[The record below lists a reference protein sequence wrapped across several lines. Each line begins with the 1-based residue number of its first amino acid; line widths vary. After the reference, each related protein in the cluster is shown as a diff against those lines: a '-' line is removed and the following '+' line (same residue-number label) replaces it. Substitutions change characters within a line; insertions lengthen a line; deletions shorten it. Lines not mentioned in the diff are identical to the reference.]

1 MVVVVVWQMMAGAVE
16 GDARVQGEGFMQIS
30 KSSLLIEGSV
40 NSGDDGNCGSGG
52 STIQC

>member
-1 MVVVVVWQMMAGAVE
+1 MVWQLMVGAVE

-30 KSSLLIEGSV
+30 KSSLLMFGNV
-40 NSGDDGNCGSGG
+40 DSGDDGNNCGSGG